1 MNCEQKVV
9 NRVSH
14 KQEDGIHEI
23 RTLVNEVLELS
34 FLLTEK
40 NHTEENQY
48 YIQLIQKNRDL
59 LQDINVDLKPTETRS
74 KMKSVVGKYDIKKL
88 CHSAINL
95 KSANR
100 KDYIKLLFDE
110 NLPSISVE
118 TDSDRIIQVLYL
130 LLDNAYKYTNEGSIT
145 LSYRLED
152 DSQRVEVADTG
163 IGFTEQ
169 EVANIFPN
177 NGSNARSG
185 LCTGLRISN
194 KIIQELGGRT
204 GLKSIE
210 GKGTSFWFV
219 LPLRSNRV

>member
-1 MNCEQKVV
+1 MDCEQKVL
-9 NRVSH
+9 NRFPS
-14 KQEDGIHEI
+14 KQVDGIHEVQS
-23 RTLVNEVLELS
+23 LVNEVLELS

-40 NHTEENQY
+40 NQSEENQY

-59 LQDINVDLKPTETRS
+59 LQKLNTGSKSTTIAVNKTRPAID
-74 KMKSVVGKYDIKKL
+74 KFDIKEL

-100 KDYIKLLFDE
+100 KDYIKLLFDQQ
-110 NLPSISVE
+110 LPSIFVE
-118 TDSDRIIQVLYL
+118 TDSDRVIQVLYL

-145 LSYRLED
+145 LSYHLED
-152 DSQRVEVADTG
+152 NNLRVEVTDTG

-169 EVANIFPN
+169 EIASIFPV
-177 NGSNARSG
+177 NGSSARSG

-194 KIIQELGGRT
+194 KIIQELGGKT

-219 LPLRSNRV
+219 LPLRSN

>member
-1 MNCEQKVV
+1 MDCEQKVL
-9 NRVSH
+9 NRFSH
-14 KQEDGIHEI
+14 KQVEGIHEVQ
-23 RTLVNEVLELS
+23 TLVNEVLELS

-40 NHTEENQY
+40 NQSEENQY
-48 YIQLIQKNRDL
+48 YIQLIQRNRDL
-59 LQDINVDLKPTETRS
+59 LQKLNTGLKSTTITINKV
-74 KMKSVVGKYDIKKL
+74 KSAVGKFDIKEL

-100 KDYIKLLFDE
+100 KDYIKLLFDQH
-110 NLPSISVE
+110 LPSIFVE
-118 TDSDRIIQVLYL
+118 TDSDRVIQVLYL

-145 LSYRLED
+145 LSYRLEE
-152 DSQRVEVADTG
+152 DSVRVEVADTG

-169 EVANIFPN
+169 EMASIFPV

-194 KIIQELGGRT
+194 KIIQELGGKT

-219 LPLRSNRV
+219 LPIQSK